1 MSTKT
6 LPAPGPGQLRVRVGA
21 AGVNPSDTY
30 VRLGPAGPY
39 AGMPILPTPPFT
51 PGKDGAGVVEAVG
64 DGSRCG
70 LG

>member
-1 MSTKT
+1 VLKVKTKS
-6 LPAPGPGQLRVRVGA
+6 LPAPAAGLLRVKIGA

-64 DGSRCG
+64 NKTM
-70 LG
+70 